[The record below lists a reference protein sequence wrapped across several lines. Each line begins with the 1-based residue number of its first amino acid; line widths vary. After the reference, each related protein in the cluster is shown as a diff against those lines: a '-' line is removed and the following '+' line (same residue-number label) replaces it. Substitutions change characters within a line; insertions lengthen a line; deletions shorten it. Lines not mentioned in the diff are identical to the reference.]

1 MQHVGLNVDHS
12 YLMFH
17 EILIK
22 NKKVLGP
29 YRVNMNGLLETGSTR
44 TGSWQREISYALLI
58 AIKVWKNFVS
68 SADGSL

>member
-12 YLMFH
+12 YLMFY

-29 YRVNMNGLLETGSTR
+29 YRVYMNGFLETGSAG
-44 TGSWQREISYALLI
+44 TGSGQRLILMALLI
-58 AIKVWKNFVS
+58 STRI
-68 SADGSL
+68 